1 MLTNRPA
8 PVDREH
14 RYASQTHIDGPFQWR
29 GLCNHGLNHP
39 CGGHYDGKPKYLL
52 FPTRNPT
59 NQLPCSSPVPM
70 VPYPVVDGPVAK
82 HLYPSSYPTYPL
94 SNHSSAEG
102 AARSVSAPS
111 SANPAGPQIH
121 IPIHSRA
128 AACRPPQGRTGRRIT
143 TLPLYRRRQRGEAM
157 SIY

>member
-39 CGGHYDGKPKYLL
+39 CGGHNDGKPKYFL

-59 NQLPCSSPVPM
+59 NQFPCSSPVPM
-70 VPYPVVDGPVAK
+70 VPYPVVDGPVVK
-82 HLYPSSYPTYPL
+82 HSCPSSSPTYPL
-94 SNHSSAEG
+94 SNHSSAED

-111 SANPAGPQIH
+111 SADPAVPHNH
-121 IPIHSRA
+121 IPIRSPA
-128 AACRPPQGRTGRRIT
+128 AVCRPLQERTGRRTT
-143 TLPLYRRRQRGEAM
+143 TLPLYRRRQRGVVM
-157 SIY
+157 STS

>member
-1 MLTNRPA
+1 
-8 PVDREH
+8 
-14 RYASQTHIDGPFQWR
+14 
-29 GLCNHGLNHP
+29 
-39 CGGHYDGKPKYLL
+39 
-52 FPTRNPT
+52 
-59 NQLPCSSPVPM
+59 M

-121 IPIHSRA
+121 IPIRSRA

-157 SIY
+157 SIYKDPRLTDNNPRISRSFRKQLSRASLGRQHMSRRSPLRHQRIGNLGCLIGDFIL